1 MSLHIPASNPAT
13 RFPAD
18 EPLRAPPEVLPN
30 EPEQDRPHETPE
42 DLPLQCAGDSR
53 GQGNNQKSQRYAQM
67 KSGLRYVDDTEPGYT
82 RRRSGRGWVYLKDD
96 GARVTDRQE
105 IDRLNR
111 LAVPP
116 AYTKTWFCRDSNG
129 HLQATGYDA
138 RGRKQYRYHADYRA
152 HRDAEKFAG
161 LADFGRALPKLRA
174 CVERDLAKRR
184 LDKNKAVA
192 AVIRLLDGGQV
203 RVGNDCYAQ
212 ENDSY
217 GATTLRSRHVRLN
230 GQTIALRFRGKSGKV
245 HSLKLTDRL
254 LANAVRRCQDLPGQR
269 LFTYIGEDGE
279 VHPVTSGDVNA
290 YIHEVMDTDY
300 SAKHFRTWGASAIA
314 LEVVLAN
321 DGPIPAK
328 AVLEPV
334 SAALGN
340 TVAVARSA
348 YVHPQLLD
356 LASDAKLRKHIKLSK
371 PRAGKYLTSTER
383 ALISV
388 LDKLKNHQGV

>member
-1 MSLHIPASNPAT
+1 M
-13 RFPAD
+13 
-18 EPLRAPPEVLPN
+18 
-30 EPEQDRPHETPE
+30 
-42 DLPLQCAGDSR
+42 
-53 GQGNNQKSQRYAQM
+53 
-67 KSGLRYVDDTEPGYT
+67 
-82 RRRSGRGWVYLKDD
+82 
-96 GARVTDRQE
+96 
-105 IDRLNR
+105 
-111 LAVPP
+111 
-116 AYTKTWFCRDSNG
+116 
-129 HLQATGYDA
+129 QATGYDA

-245 HSLKLTDRL
+245 HSLKVTDRL

-269 LFTYIGEDGE
+269 LFTYIGGDGE
-279 VHPVTSGDVNA
+279 IHPVTSGDVNA

-300 SAKHFRTWGASAIA
+300 SAKHFPYMGCQRDSAGSGPGERRSDSGESGARAR
-314 LEVVLAN
+314 ER
-321 DGPIPAK
+321 GPRQYGRSGQKRLCASPA
-328 AVLEPV
+328 P
-334 SAALGN
+334 G
-340 TVAVARSA
+340 
-348 YVHPQLLD
+348 P
-356 LASDAKLRKHIKLSK
+356 RK
-371 PRAGKYLTSTER
+371 
-383 ALISV
+383 
-388 LDKLKNHQGV
+388 